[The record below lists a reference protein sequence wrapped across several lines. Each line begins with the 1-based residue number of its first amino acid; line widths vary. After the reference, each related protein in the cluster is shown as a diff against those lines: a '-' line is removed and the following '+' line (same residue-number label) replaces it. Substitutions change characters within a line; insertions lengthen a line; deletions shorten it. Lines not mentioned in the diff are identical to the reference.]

1 MQYARTSR
9 IAPRAHLASLG
20 RHNVACA
27 GQPRRTHV
35 VSLCRCAQANQTDW
49 IPAGDCPM
57 RTRARARSAP
67 RAASDS
73 EGAGSERAC
82 VANSRTRGSQ
92 CPHRTRTS
100 VSLPVCPSR
109 ARAVSARLFTQSANA
124 VDQPFSDLYWWDES
138 VAVVAEELAL
148 ARYGGKRVDPA
159 QAVCAQV
166 RFAPACSPLRAR
178 ERGSSPRPVSPP
190 PLHAPLLSG
199 PPPPPS
205 SSDWQWLENG
215 ARVRINLENGPT
227 YSWSMVDQAFG
238 HPSRVCLAANLTNFL
253 STYWPTAAGCKSAAR
268 PSMARGHLGIS
279 ASHSVRPARPQ
290 GRRRPAVV

>member
-9 IAPRAHLASLG
+9 LAPRAHLASL
-20 RHNVACA
+20 RL
-27 GQPRRTHV
+27 T
-35 VSLCRCAQANQTDW
+35 LCRCAQANQTDW

-57 RTRARARSAP
+57 RTRARASSAP

-73 EGAGSERAC
+73 EGAWSERAC
-82 VANSRTRGSQ
+82 VATSRTRGSQ
-92 CPHRTRTS
+92 CPYRALVHVCLS
-100 VSLPVCPSR
+100 ACLPVARARSLGAALHPVSQRGRSALLRPVLVGRERCRGRRGAR
-109 ARAVSARLFTQSANA
+109 ARALRRHARRPGSGRMRSGEIRACLL
-124 VDQPFSDLYWWDES
+124 PF
-138 VAVVAEELAL
+138 A
-148 ARYGGKRVDPA
+148 
-159 QAVCAQV
+159 
-166 RFAPACSPLRAR
+166 RAR
-178 ERGSSPRPVSPP
+178 AMQLATARSPP

-199 PPPPPS
+199 PPPPP

-268 PSMARGHLGIS
+268 PSSMARGHLGIR
-279 ASHSVRPARPQ
+279 H
-290 GRRRPAVV
+290 